1 MCNTTIRLPN
11 QVVSAPFRRLNSN
24 DYLKEPPQQH
34 PIKSEP
40 SCETDAPQ
48 MPIRSATTVSP
59 GDTPKK
65 PMRPLTAYHIYF
77 QIEREFIIQT
87 LAGEDADK
95 SIHDGKICLDN
106 VPARYRAIKLSP
118 DWYFGPGK
126 RAKRKHRKQHGK
138 IGFLELSSVISTR
151 WAKLDETDPDIKQFV
166 SKLAKQE
173 LEEYQ
178 REVEEYK
185 ELTKDMVV
193 PVAAPTKTT
202 TKKGKKRK
210 QSEQSQQQHQQQEV
224 PPAASMMMPQHH
236 MMASQPTPEMIA
248 SYHRTFYGAN
258 LPMEDKSFMNNSAQL
273 RQEIDQLKNEIEYV
287 NSCINKYSQH
297 FNHSQPTPTFTQTTT
312 SSSAPPK
319 KKFYRRQSSN
329 ISLSFLDSM
338 MDEMGKN
345 NETTTKKVNKNFFHR
360 QSSNMSLS
368 FLDSIMNEMGK
379 NEPTTKKVNK
389 NFYRRQSSNI
399 SLSFVDSIMNEMG
412 KNEPTTKKAKSS
424 SAPKKNFYRRQSST
438 ISLSF
443 LDPIADKI
451 IAKDEAF
458 PTPAIKK
465 ETTDNSSP
473 VNVADVPDDDIMS
486 LWVAQNSL

>member
-1 MCNTTIRLPN
+1 
-11 QVVSAPFRRLNSN
+11 
-24 DYLKEPPQQH
+24 
-34 PIKSEP
+34 
-40 SCETDAPQ
+40 
-48 MPIRSATTVSP
+48 
-59 GDTPKK
+59 
-65 PMRPLTAYHIYF
+65 
-77 QIEREFIIQT
+77 
-87 LAGEDADK
+87 
-95 SIHDGKICLDN
+95 
-106 VPARYRAIKLSP
+106 
-118 DWYFGPGK
+118 
-126 RAKRKHRKQHGK
+126 
-138 IGFLELSSVISTR
+138 
-151 WAKLDETDPDIKQFV
+151 
-166 SKLAKQE
+166 
-173 LEEYQ
+173 
-178 REVEEYK
+178 
-185 ELTKDMVV
+185 
-193 PVAAPTKTT
+193 
-202 TKKGKKRK
+202 
-210 QSEQSQQQHQQQEV
+210 
-224 PPAASMMMPQHH
+224 
-236 MMASQPTPEMIA
+236 
-248 SYHRTFYGAN
+248 
-258 LPMEDKSFMNNSAQL
+258 MEDKSFMNNSAQL

-312 SSSAPPK
+312 FSSAPPK

-345 NETTTKKVNKNFFHR
+345 NEPTTKKVNKNFFRR

-412 KNEPTTKKAKSS
+412 KNELATKKAKSS

-465 ETTDNSSP
+465 DTTDNTSP
-473 VNVADVPDDDIMS
+473 VNVADVHDDDIMS